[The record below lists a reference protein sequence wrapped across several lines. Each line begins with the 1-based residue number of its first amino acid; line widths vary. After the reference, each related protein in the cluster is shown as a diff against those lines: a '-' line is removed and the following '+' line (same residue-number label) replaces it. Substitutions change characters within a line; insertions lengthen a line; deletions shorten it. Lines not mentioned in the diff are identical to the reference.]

1 MRFLCDMGVSLRVVQ
16 WLTEQG
22 HEATHL
28 RDEQLQTLPNGEIFS
43 KALSEKRVILTFDLD
58 FGEISAFSRG
68 ERTSVIVFRLR
79 NTRTPNVINRLSAVL
94 AESSDS
100 IEKGAVITVEDSRH
114 RIRYLPMD

>member
-1 MRFLCDMGVSLRVVQ
+1 MRFLCDMGVSLKVVQ
-16 WLTEQG
+16 WLRKQG
-22 HEATHL
+22 HDVTHL
-28 RDEQLQTLPNGEIFS
+28 RDEGLQTLPNGEIFS

-94 AESSDS
+94 AESFDS
-100 IEKGAVITVEDSRH
+100 IQKGAIITVEDSRH
-114 RIRYLPMD
+114 RIRYLPME